1 MTQPLFDRVALIGIG
16 LIGSSIA
23 RVMRRDGLAGSIV
36 ACARS
41 DATLNAVQR
50 LKLADKVTKDAAE
63 AARDADLV
71 MICTPV
77 STYGVIAE
85 TIAHAL
91 KPGAIVTDV
100 GSVKAAIAGSIEDP
114 RFVAG
119 HPMAGSEQDGLDGA
133 AAHLFSGAMWVLC
146 PTSTTDDTVFATIRD
161 VVKSMGA
168 NPIAIPADRHDQ
180 LVAVISHVPHLTA
193 ATLMRLA
200 DGRATEERALLRLAA
215 GGFRDMTRIA
225 AGHPAIWP
233 DICVQN
239 ADPIVDALDELI
251 SELSAIRDVVSE
263 RDRAALLARLESARV
278 ARRNLP
284 TTIPSTEAMSEMRVP
299 VLDRQGELA
308 AIATLAADLD
318 VNIYDLEIAHSAEGP
333 RGVVVL
339 VVETA
344 TTERLQGGL
353 MALGYRPSSRSLEA

>member
-1 MTQPLFDRVALIGIG
+1 MTDAKQAVIVGVG
-16 LIGSSIA
+16 LIGGS
-23 RVMRRDGLAGSIV
+23 VGLALRDEGWHVVGVDLDAGRLADAVDRGVIDEIGSLDTLPAADLGVV
-36 ACARS
+36 ATPADS
-41 DATLNAVQR
+41 VAELAQR
-50 LKLADKVTKDAAE
+50 LLDAGV
-63 AARDADLV
+63 AA
-71 MICTPV
+71 
-77 STYGVIAE
+77 
-85 TIAHAL
+85 
-91 KPGAIVTDV
+91 VTDV

-119 HPMAGSEQDGLDGA
+119 HPMAGSEQDGLEGA
-133 AAHLFSGAMWVLC
+133 DAHLFSGAMWVLC
-146 PTSTTDDTVFATIRD
+146 PISTTDDTVFATIRD

-344 TTERLQGGL
+344 MTERLQGGL